1 MRYVRGTPERPE
13 TRWICSRQAS
23 LVFLAVV
30 LLAVLGLSLNPRP
43 ETLLGRLGV
52 YDKAGHF
59 AAYVALGFFA
69 ARAFGRPSAL
79 TFLLTLAS
87 CSALGGLIEIVQ
99 PLVGR
104 QRELADFLVDLGGTA
119 VGAAIAIAVERVRKA
134 RAGRAG

>member
-1 MRYVRGTPERPE
+1 M
-13 TRWICSRQAS
+13 
-23 LVFLAVV
+23 FLLVV

-43 ETLLGRLGV
+43 ETLLGRLGI

-69 ARAFGRPSAL
+69 ARALGRPSAL

-104 QRELADFLVDLGGTA
+104 TRELADFIVDLGGTA
-119 VGAAIAIAVERVRKA
+119 VGAAIAIVVERVRKG
-134 RAGRAG
+134 RAGRTG